1 MRARW
6 PCDHPRVR
14 IVASLRAVELIEERG
29 GRLYVWLKR
38 ARCCGSLTT
47 LEAASSPPRGTEFR
61 QVENAANFELYLPA
75 HVSRLP
81 DELHVEVRRR
91 SQRIE
96 AYWNG
101 CAWVT

>member
-1 MRARW
+1 MASAMIREMRVVVSEPAAQ
-6 PCDHPRVR
+6 V
-14 IVASLRAVELIEERG
+14 IEEQG

-47 LEAASSPPRGTEFR
+47 LEAASSAPPGKEFR
-61 QVENAANFELYLPA
+61 PVEGGANFELFLPA
-75 HVSRLP
+75 HLSRLP
-81 DELHVEVRRR
+81 DELHLEVRRR
-91 SQRIE
+91 PHRIE